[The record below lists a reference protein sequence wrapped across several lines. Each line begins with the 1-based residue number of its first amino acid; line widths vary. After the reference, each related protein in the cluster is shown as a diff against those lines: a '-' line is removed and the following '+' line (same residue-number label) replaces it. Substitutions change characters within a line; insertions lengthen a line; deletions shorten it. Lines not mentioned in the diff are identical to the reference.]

1 MPLGQAM
8 TAEMKVGTPT
18 TAQGTTGEITT
29 SYSYTNVDGIPCRF
43 HSSGSVV
50 RQANYGQTLQ
60 ADAVAIFDA
69 NETLNPLILGTSTGD
84 RRQVQIDG
92 VAWEV
97 MDVNDLGNIGRL
109 KLVRLRKWR

>member
-8 TAEMKVGTPT
+8 TAELKVGTRT
-18 TAQGTTGEITT
+18 SAQGATGEVTW

-43 HSSGSVV
+43 HDSGAMV
-50 RQANYGQTLQ
+50 RQASFGQNQ
-60 ADAVAIFDA
+60 QVDAVAIIDA
-69 NETLNPLILGTSTGD
+69 NETVGPVILTTDTGE

-97 MDVNDLGNIGRL
+97 TKVADLGNIGRL
-109 KLVRLRKWR
+109 KLVSLRKWK